1 MSAFEKD
8 KHFQVF
14 TDSLKS
20 LLASEENKYKLEY
33 QKKQVE
39 TLVQLETDL
48 INAIKATDP
57 KWTEVFDRFI
67 IHVVVERRNILS
79 ARPYFRERNEI
90 FRNEI
95 ADVLAERNAEK
106 LSNYHFNC
114 CFVKWMLGAMP
125 GRYGP
130 DSEPIRIANEAL
142 LLRDTIIAQNMPL
155 AISRAKLF
163 WQKTQ
168 KSHLSYMD
176 LVQISGEGLINAVDK
191 FCLPYSAVFRAV
203 IIGRITGNLID
214 AYSRPMLHFFPA
226 DKRKIYHANKVIR
239 HSKSVKDLVER
250 VNNNLPD
257 ELQTDESEIQLLM
270 NAASHL
276 SFDHEITVD
285 APGGT
290 KSTQSFIQGMAADET
305 CRPDVQAEQNDMN
318 VKLLKVVQSLPI
330 VTRKVLAMKGFYLEG
345 MFDGDEQ

>member
-1 MSAFEKD
+1 MAQFERD
-8 KHFQVF
+8 AHFSKF
-14 TDSLKS
+14 TDSLKA
-20 LLASEENKYKLEY
+20 LLSSSDDKYKLEY

-39 TLVQLETDL
+39 TLVKLETDL
-48 INAIKATDP
+48 ILKIKETDP
-57 KWTEVFDRFI
+57 NWMEVFDRFI
-67 IHVVVERRNILS
+67 LYVVVERRNILS

-90 FRNEI
+90 FRNHI
-95 ADVLAERNAEK
+95 ADILAARQADK
-106 LSNYHFNC
+106 LSEYHFNC
-114 CFVKWMLGAMP
+114 CFVKWMMGAMP
-125 GRYGP
+125 ERFHG
-130 DSEPIRIANEAL
+130 EVLAIANDAL

-163 WQKTQ
+163 WQRTQ

-191 FCLPYSAVFRAV
+191 FCLPYTAVFRAV

-239 HSKSVKDLVER
+239 HSTSVKDLVER
-250 VNNNLPD
+250 VNKNLPP
-257 ELQTDESEIQLLM
+257 ELQTNESEIQLLM

-276 SFDHEITVD
+276 SFDHEITVETG
-285 APGGT
+285 GGT
-290 KSTQSFIQGMAADET
+290 KSTQSFIQGMAADES
-305 CRPDVQAEQNDMN
+305 CRPDIQAEQNDMN
-318 VKLLKVVQSLPI
+318 HKLLKMVQSLPI

-345 MFDGDEQ
+345 MFDDGSE